1 MRKINN
7 YEELILEQTRLEID
21 LQNQKT
27 VLKAEITSLKT
38 RLEPFKNFVAFLRI
52 FKPQGTENSS
62 LLKSG
67 ISFGMDLLVSGKLS
81 KANWL
86 LRILSPLALKG
97 ITNKLINTKTS

>member
-38 RLEPFKNFVAFLRI
+38 RLEPIKNFVAFLRI
-52 FKPQGTENSS
+52 FKPPGTENSS